1 MVCIDRWSVLAGGV
15 LAGCLYQ
22 QIRMHTSTLVHKP
35 SCTFSYKGSI
45 LYLDTVDEEEAAVC
59 EVLVEEE
66 DDECDP
72 RESGPVCQPTDT
84 AGTEGGLVGAG

>member
-1 MVCIDRWSVLAGGV
+1 MDSIGRWCITR
-15 LAGCLYQ
+15 GCVS
-22 QIRMHTSTLVHKP
+22 TSSNAHQLVHRL
-35 SCTFSYKGSI
+35 SCTFSYNGSI

-72 RESGPVCQPTDT
+72 RESGPV
-84 AGTEGGLVGAG
+84 

>member
-1 MVCIDRWSVLAGGV
+1 MVCIDRS
-15 LAGCLYQ
+15 Y
-22 QIRMHTSTLVHKP
+22 
-35 SCTFSYKGSI
+35 CTVPTTPASYNSI
-45 LYLDTVDEEEAAVC
+45 LLCVTVDEEEAAVC

-84 AGTEGGLVGAG
+84 ASTGEGLVGVG